1 MKNNQWHDF
10 NEGVWQEQISVRD
23 FILNNYTPFD
33 EAPEFLQEPTDR
45 TKRVYDVYESLRQQ
59 ELNKGGVLDVD
70 TETVSSLLTFEPGY
84 LLKEDELIV
93 GLQTDKP

>member
-33 EAPEFLQEPTDR
+33 EAPEFLQDLRIGPKGSMMS
-45 TKRVYDVYESLRQQ
+45 TKAFVSRNSTRVVSLMWIRRR
-59 ELNKGGVLDVD
+59 
-70 TETVSSLLTFEPGY
+70 Y
-84 LLKEDELIV
+84 LRC
-93 GLQTDKP
+93 